1 MKIFSASQVRDWDQF
16 TISNTPIASID
27 LMEKAAAA
35 CHRWIR
41 ENLPPGKQFLLF
53 CGNGNNGGDGL
64 AIARM
69 LVNDGQAAKIFITK
83 ADKRSRDCDTNLQR
97 LYALNISVSE
107 IATKNDFPQLESD
120 DIVIDALFGTGLNKP
135 LQGLPQLLAEHINA
149 ASATVISI
157 DMPSGLFA
165 DNTSVGNTII
175 KAGCTLSFECYKL
188 AFMFAEN
195 SEFTGDIH
203 LLSIGLSREYY
214 LNTTS
219 NRAVVDNS
227 LLQPIYQPRKSF
239 THKYSYG
246 HALIYAG
253 STGMMGA
260 ALLCAKACLRSGAGL
275 VTVHTK
281 EALMPVIQ
289 TALPEAIASGDD
301 DFERLSKKKAAIGFG
316 PGLEIN
322 DNNTT
327 LLRQVLTQW
336 MGPLVI
342 DAAGLHLLQP
352 MLDLLPKRINS
363 PVILTPHTGEFE
375 MLLGKTSNDF
385 ERAGKALQK
394 AAELHCYIILKGKN
408 SLIACPGG
416 HAYFNSTG
424 NSGMATAGS
433 GDVLTGM
440 LTGLLA
446 QGYNALQSCLLAVYL
461 HGLAGDFAAAQYSPE
476 AMIAGD
482 ITEQLG
488 KAFSTFADE
497 AK

>member
-16 TISNTPIASID
+16 TISNTAIASIN

-41 ENLPPGKQFLLF
+41 ENLPPGKQFFLF

-69 LVNDGQAAKIFITK
+69 LVNDGQPVNIFILK
-83 ADKRSRDCDTNLQR
+83 ADKRSEDCDTNLQR
-97 LYALNISVSE
+97 LYALNISVNE
-107 IATKNDFPQLESD
+107 ITTKNDFPYLAAD

-149 ASATVISI
+149 APATVISI

-165 DNTSVGNTII
+165 DSTSAGNTII
-175 KAGCTLSFECYKL
+175 RAGYTLSFECYKL
-188 AFMFAEN
+188 AFMFGEN
-195 SEFTGDIH
+195 SEFTGEIH
-203 LLSIGLSREYY
+203 LLNIGLSRQYY
-214 LNTTS
+214 MNTAS
-219 NRAVVDNS
+219 NWAVSDRS
-227 LLQPIYQPRKSF
+227 LLQSIYRPRKSF

-246 HALIYAG
+246 HALLYAG

-289 TALPEAIASGDD
+289 TALAEAIASGDD
-301 DFERLSKKKAAIGFG
+301 DFERLSNKKAAIGFG

-322 DNNTT
+322 NDNTT
-327 LLRQVLTQW
+327 LLSQVLTQW

-342 DAAGLHLLQP
+342 DAAGLHLLKP
-352 MLDLLPKRINS
+352 MMEILPQRINS
-363 PVILTPHTGEFE
+363 PVILTPHAGEFE
-375 MLLGKTSNDF
+375 RLFGKTSNDF
-385 ERAGKALQK
+385 ERAYRALKK

-408 SLIACPGG
+408 SLIACPDGN
-416 HAYFNSTG
+416 AYFNSTG

-446 QGYNALQSCLLAVYL
+446 QGYNTLQSCLLAVYL

-488 KAFSTFADE
+488 KAFATVAE
-497 AK
+497 GAK